1 MARFLTKEEVAP
13 KLKTGDL
20 IEYKTIKGYKQ
31 VFIVTQAPKKF
42 IYQFFG
48 ERMTYNELKEYMKCP
63 DFKIVSNKQTKQNEN
78 TNKPVR

>member
-31 VFIVTQAPKKF
+31 VFIVTQATKKF